1 MHDPALR
8 KVETTSHG
16 PVTVCCDSLPTRPI
30 FEAVNG
36 YFYMRHPHA
45 ELSPPNRRLVMRC
58 VTSVA
63 RFAAPV

>member
-8 KVETTSHG
+8 KVETTSHS
-16 PVTVCCDSLPTRPI
+16 PVMLRLVTLPTRPI

-36 YFYMRHPHA
+36 YIYMRHPHT